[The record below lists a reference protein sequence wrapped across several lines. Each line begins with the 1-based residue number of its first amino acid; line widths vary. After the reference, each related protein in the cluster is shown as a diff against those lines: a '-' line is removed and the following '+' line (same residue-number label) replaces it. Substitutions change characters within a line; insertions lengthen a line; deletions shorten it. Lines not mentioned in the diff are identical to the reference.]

1 MRKGE
6 IDIITL
12 GCSKNLVDAERLM
25 RQLELA
31 GYRCVHDSSMP
42 KGEIAIINTCGF
54 IGDAKEESIEMILQF
69 AERKNK
75 GKLRKLY
82 VMGCLSQR
90 YREELPT
97 EIPEVDKWFGKFD
110 YMGIVDECTN
120 ERLKELP
127 TDYSLEFKGKDY
139 ERTLTTPKHYAYL
152 KIAEGCN
159 RYCSYCA
166 IPLITGRFTSRK
178 MENILDEVRWLV
190 NEGVK
195 EFNVIAQDLSS
206 YGLDLYGEHRL
217 AQLIDE
223 MAQIEGVEWIRLH
236 YAYPT
241 DFPYDILPVMA
252 KHSNVCKYMDIALQH
267 CSSNVLEKMRRHIT
281 CEEQNALIE
290 RIRKEVPGICI
301 RTTLLVGH
309 PGETQEDF
317 DELCEWV
324 KKMRRHITCEEQ
336 NALIERIRKEVPGIC
351 IRTTLLVGHPGETQE
366 DFDEL
371 CEWVKKMRFDRMG
384 AFAYSEEEG
393 TFAARHYTDDI
404 PQTEKERR
412 VDILMTLQQSIS
424 SEILSQMVG
433 TKQRIVIDREEEEYY
448 IGRTQ
453 YDSPEVDC
461 EVLIEKSK
469 MENRTSGTNEL
480 KIGEF
485 YTVNIIKS
493 EDFDLYAKL

>member
-1 MRKGE
+1 MKKGE

-31 GYRCVHDSSMP
+31 GYRCVHDSPQP
-42 KGEIAIINTCGF
+42 KGKIAIINTCGF

-69 AERKNK
+69 ADRKNR
-75 GKLRKLY
+75 GKLSKLY

-90 YREELPT
+90 YAKELPA
-97 EIPEVDKWFGKFD
+97 EISEVDGWFGKFD
-110 YMGIVDECTN
+110 FFGIVE
-120 ERLKELP
+120 EVGRLGDKAIRRL
-127 TDYSLEFKGKDY
+127 GADY
-139 ERTLTTPKHYAYL
+139 ERTLTTPSHYAYL

-166 IPLITGRFTSRK
+166 IPLITGKFTSRAI
-178 MENILDEVRWLV
+178 EDILEEVKWLV
-190 NEGVK
+190 GKGVK
-195 EFNVIAQDLSS
+195 ELNVIAQDLSS

-217 AQLIDE
+217 AELLDK
-223 MAQIEGVEWIRLH
+223 MAQVEGVEWIRIH
-236 YAYPT
+236 YTYPT

-252 KHSNVCKYMDIALQH
+252 KHSNICKYMDIALQH
-267 CSSNVLEKMRRHIT
+267 CSDNMLKLMRRRIT
-281 CEEQNALIE
+281 REEQDTLIA
-290 RIRKEVPGICI
+290 RIREEVPGICL

-309 PGETQEDF
+309 PGETEEDF
-317 DELCEWV
+317 NELCEWV
-324 KKMRRHITCEEQ
+324 KKM
-336 NALIERIRKEVPGIC
+336 K
-351 IRTTLLVGHPGETQE
+351 
-366 DFDEL
+366 
-371 CEWVKKMRFDRMG
+371 FDRLG

-393 TFAARHYTDDI
+393 TYAARHYTDDI
-404 PQTEKERR
+404 PQEEKDRR
-412 VDILMTLQQSIS
+412 VDTIMAIQQTIS

-433 TKQRIVIDREEEEYY
+433 TQQRIVIDREEADYY

-461 EVLIEKSK
+461 EVLIKKEGDEAKGK
-469 MENRTSGTNEL
+469 L

-493 EDFDLYAKL
+493 EDFDLYASL

>member
-54 IGDAKEESIEMILQF
+54 IGDAKQESIDMILQF
-69 AERKNK
+69 VERKMH

-90 YREELPT
+90 YAKELPK
-97 EIPEVDKWFGKFD
+97 EIPEVDGWFGKFD
-110 YMGIVDECTN
+110 YMGILEILGDEAMRR
-120 ERLKELP
+120 EARGAE
-127 TDYSLEFKGKDY
+127 Y

-166 IPLITGRFTSRK
+166 IPLITGKFTSRPIP
-178 MENILDEVRWLV
+178 EILEEVKWLV
-190 NEGVK
+190 DQGVK
-195 EFNVIAQDLSS
+195 ELNIIAQDLSS
-206 YGLDLYGEHRL
+206 YGLDIYGEHKL
-217 AQLIDE
+217 AQLVDE
-223 MAQIEGVEWIRLH
+223 IAQVEGVEWIRLH

-241 DFPYDILPVMA
+241 DFPYDLLPVMA
-252 KHSNVCKYMDIALQH
+252 KHNNVCKYLDIALQH
-267 CSSNVLEKMRRHIT
+267 CSSHMLKMMRRHIT
-281 CEEQNALIE
+281 REEQDALIQ
-290 RIRKEVPGICI
+290 RIRSEVPGICI

-309 PGETQEDF
+309 PGETEKDF
-317 DELCEWV
+317 EELCDWI
-324 KKMRRHITCEEQ
+324 K
-336 NALIERIRKEVPGIC
+336 L
-351 IRTTLLVGHPGETQE
+351 
-366 DFDEL
+366 
-371 CEWVKKMRFDRMG
+371 MRFERLG

-393 TFAARHYTDDI
+393 TFAERHYADDI
-404 PQTEKERR
+404 PQEEKERR
-412 VDILMTLQQSIS
+412 VETIMAIQQNIS
-424 SEILSQMVG
+424 AEILSQMVG
-433 TKQRIVIDREEEEYY
+433 TKQRIVIDSEDRDYY

-461 EVLIEKSK
+461 EVLIEKAGNKS
-469 MENRTSGTNEL
+469 L
-480 KIGEF
+480 QIGEY
-485 YTVNIIKS
+485 YTVTIIKS
-493 EDFDLYAKL
+493 EDFDLYARL

>member
-324 KKMRRHITCEEQ
+324 KKMR
-336 NALIERIRKEVPGIC
+336 
-351 IRTTLLVGHPGETQE
+351 
-366 DFDEL
+366 
-371 CEWVKKMRFDRMG
+371 FDRMG

-433 TKQRIVIDREEEEYY
+433 TKQRIVIDREEDEYY

>member
-1 MRKGE
+1 MRKNE

-31 GYRCVHDSSMP
+31 GYRCVHDSATP

-54 IGDAKEESIEMILQF
+54 IGDAKEESIEIILQF
-69 AERKNK
+69 ADRKTK

-110 YMGIVDECTN
+110 YMGIVEEVKQLRSLGVEELECN
-120 ERLKELP
+120 
-127 TDYSLEFKGKDY
+127 GY

-166 IPLITGRFTSRK
+166 IPLITGKFTSRA
-178 MENILDEVRWLV
+178 MEDILNEVRWLV
-190 NEGVK
+190 SEGVK

-217 AQLIDE
+217 AALVDE

-241 DFPYDILPVMA
+241 DFPYDILPIMA
-252 KHSNVCKYMDIALQH
+252 KHPNVCKYIDIALQH
-267 CSSNVLEKMRRHIT
+267 CSADVLEKMRRHIT
-281 CEEQNALIE
+281 QTEQNALIE
-290 RIRKEVPGICI
+290 RIRNEVPGICI

-309 PGETQEDF
+309 PGETEEDF
-317 DELCEWV
+317 NELCEWV
-324 KKMRRHITCEEQ
+324 KE
-336 NALIERIRKEVPGIC
+336 
-351 IRTTLLVGHPGETQE
+351 
-366 DFDEL
+366 
-371 CEWVKKMRFDRMG
+371 MRFDRMG

-393 TFAARHYTDDI
+393 TFAARYYTDDI
-404 PQTEKERR
+404 PQEEKERR
-412 VDILMTLQQSIS
+412 VERLMAIQQSIS

-433 TKQRIVIDREEEEYY
+433 TEQRVVIDRKEEEYY

-461 EVLIEKSK
+461 EVLIKK
-469 MENRTSGTNEL
+469 GDKPLEL
-480 KIGEF
+480 GEF
-485 YTVNIIKS
+485 YIVTIIKS
-493 EDFDLYAKL
+493 EDFDLYAQL

>member
-31 GYRCVHDSSMP
+31 GYRCVHDSADP

-54 IGDAKEESIEMILQF
+54 IGDAKEESIDIILQF
-69 AERKNK
+69 AERKTK
-75 GKLRKLY
+75 RKLHKLY

-110 YMGIVDECTN
+110 YLGIVE
-120 ERLKELP
+120 EVGRLGDKAIGRL
-127 TDYSLEFKGKDY
+127 GADY
-139 ERTLTTPKHYAYL
+139 ERSLTTPKHYAYL

-166 IPLITGRFTSRK
+166 IPLITGKFTSRT
-178 MENILDEVRWLV
+178 MEDILAEVRWLV
-190 NEGVK
+190 GEGVK

-217 AQLIDE
+217 AQLVDE
-223 MAQIEGVEWIRLH
+223 MAQIAGVEWIRLH
-236 YAYPT
+236 YTYPT
-241 DFPYDILPVMA
+241 DFPYDLLPVMA
-252 KHSNVCKYMDIALQH
+252 KHKNVCKYMDIALQH
-267 CSSNVLEKMRRHIT
+267 CSDNMLKKMHRHIT
-281 CEEQNALIE
+281 REEQDAVIA

-309 PGETQEDF
+309 PGETEEDF
-317 DELCEWV
+317 NELCEWV
-324 KKMRRHITCEEQ
+324 KTMKFE
-336 NALIERIRKEVPGIC
+336 
-351 IRTTLLVGHPGETQE
+351 
-366 DFDEL
+366 
-371 CEWVKKMRFDRMG
+371 RMG

-393 TFAARHYTDDI
+393 TYAAKHYIDDI
-404 PQTEKERR
+404 PQEEKERR
-412 VDILMTLQQSIS
+412 VETLMAIQQEIS
-424 SEILSQMVG
+424 SEILSRMVG
-433 TKQRIVIDREEEEYY
+433 TEQRVVIDREEAEYY
-448 IGRTQ
+448 VGRTQ

-461 EVLIEKSK
+461 EVLIAK
-469 MENRTSGTNEL
+469 GTRSQEQGAKTL
-480 KIGEF
+480 KTGEY
-485 YTVNIIKS
+485 YTVTIIKS
-493 EDFDLYAKL
+493 EDFDLYATL